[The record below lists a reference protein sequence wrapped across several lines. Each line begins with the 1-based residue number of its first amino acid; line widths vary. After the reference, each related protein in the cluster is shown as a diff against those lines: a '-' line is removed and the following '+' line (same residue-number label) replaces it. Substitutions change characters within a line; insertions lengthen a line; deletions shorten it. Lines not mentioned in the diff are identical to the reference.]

1 MKLSVE
7 MRDDSLEDIK
17 RDYLLRE
24 FFLDGSAQLENVA
37 ATIQSLYLYAAIIS
51 SHQCPKS
58 LEASV
63 CRTAI
68 IMSYSVVEAI
78 VISVGYRIQSRCR
91 NCAHPCQ
98 NKCCS
103 MFEGPDAHTNEKN
116 AFWNAD
122 HFLKEKHIVEFDNE
136 TQQFYKDFRNGRNNI
151 HLARRTIPLDQDSR
165 YTPHNCQVSFNFL
178 RSFIKEIDEKYK
190 KYINDNKCIL

>member
-122 HFLKEKHIVEFDNE
+122 HFLKEKHILPILPAITLNF
-136 TQQFYKDFRNGRNNI
+136 
-151 HLARRTIPLDQDSR
+151 HLARRTITLYQDSR

-178 RSFIKEIDEKYK
+178 RSFIKAIDEKYK
-190 KYINDNKCIL
+190 KYINENKCIL